1 MHEFLKKLGPV
12 INKIDFRR
20 AETKDLDRCTEI
32 RGLTRDNPIDRAT
45 LIAIGVTEEAWAIE
59 LQNDNYIGVVAEDS
73 GEIIGYC
80 FGDMQTGEI
89 LVLALLP
96 KYEGVGLGSQ
106 LLSKVVEQLF
116 SAGHSELWLAASPN
130 PQIRAHGFYRNMGWQ
145 PTNIFVANGDE
156 ILKFRQI

>member
-1 MHEFLKKLGPV
+1 M
-12 INKIDFRR
+12 
-20 AETKDLDRCTEI
+20 
-32 RGLTRDNPIDRAT
+32 
-45 LIAIGVTEEAWAIE
+45 IAIGVTEEAWAIE

-130 PQIRAHGFYRNMGWQ
+130 PQIRAHGFYRHMGWQ
-145 PTNIFVANGDE
+145 PTNIFDNNGDE

>member
-1 MHEFLKKLGPV
+1 
-12 INKIDFRR
+12 
-20 AETKDLDRCTEI
+20 
-32 RGLTRDNPIDRAT
+32 

-89 LVLALLP
+89 LVLALLT

-130 PQIRAHGFYRNMGWQ
+130 PQIRAHGFYRHVGWQ
-145 PTNIFVANGDE
+145 PTNTFDNNGDE